1 MQISESLA
9 KAALSNPLFAKQLS
23 YAAHILNSGQHS
35 VAVILGR
42 QDAVREVFDG
52 VDTLYIPS
60 AVSFI
65 ARKTES
71 GIAIEQE
78 TA

>member
-1 MQISESLA
+1 MLISESIA
-9 KAALSNPLFAKQLS
+9 KAALTNPLLARQLS
-23 YAAHILNSGQHS
+23 YAAHILNSEQHS

-52 VDTLYIPS
+52 IDTLYIPS
-60 AVSFI
+60 AISFI

-71 GIAIEQE
+71 GVSIDEDI
-78 TA
+78 